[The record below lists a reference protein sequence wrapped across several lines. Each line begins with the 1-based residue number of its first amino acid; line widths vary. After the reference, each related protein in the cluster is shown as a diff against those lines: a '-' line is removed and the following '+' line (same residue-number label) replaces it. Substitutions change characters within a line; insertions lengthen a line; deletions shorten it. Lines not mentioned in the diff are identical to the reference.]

1 MLIFV
6 ILHRLNICP
15 IHTETRC
22 FNSRHFKVNFV
33 QLVVRCFPPFDEERN
48 LENRRRF
55 LHTEP
60 FTCQRCIQANTNVC
74 VSSYVL
80 LAYGLHKIV
89 KHCRLIVQTPFYKLH
104 IWHLYRFGYWW
115 NCFTHPSPS
124 TQASNS
130 RKFKKPITLRDLW
143 CWGRSVR
150 VDGHVYHF
158 RLSLRPM

>member
-33 QLVVRCFPPFDEERN
+33 QLVVRCFPPFAEERN

-80 LAYGLHKIV
+80 LAYGWHKIV

-104 IWHLYRFGYWW
+104 IWHHIALVTDEIVSRV
-115 NCFTHPSPS
+115 HLHS

-143 CWGRSVR
+143 CWSRSVR
-150 VDGHVYHF
+150 VDEHVYHF